1 MLLYHERFKI
11 LGSLYRTELARALRK
26 KFIVCVGV
34 GVFIITFLL
43 VSYTSWPIETPLS
56 RYIAPKDEYKR
67 KTEMMLDEV
76 VKDVAKIRMLDAPD
90 SINFK
95 VVTMDWVKENW
106 GRKSA
111 ESVIEEVMLEEEIYR
126 ALYLVPEN
134 FSLVEIKVRQA
145 GTIMAA
151 VAGDTLYFVR
161 EYFDPYDEES
171 AKELL
176 AHEITHML
184 QGINFQIEEPD
195 EFDEKQAKNALIEGD
210 AEFTKENY
218 IIYKFKRSAEKSFSL
233 PSGNGTLRDIDALWQ
248 LWVAPGIYGHE
259 FVRALYEAGG
269 WDCVNEV
276 FHDMPVSTEQIM
288 HPEKYLIGEGFV
300 DVELESIEGWDL
312 KRSDRFGEHFIM
324 IVLARHIPIEEARLA
339 AEGWAGDRLAY
350 YKMNDDYLFLWKIV
364 WDSPLDRGEF
374 LSAFRELLSSIE
386 GEELAQNYY
395 RTYYGYL
402 MVEVGDLSVSIIGAS
417 KPDSLVSP

>member
-1 MLLYHERFKI
+1 MRNKLTVY
-11 LGSLYRTELARALRK
+11 
-26 KFIVCVGV
+26 VGV
-34 GVFIITFLL
+34 SIFIITFLL

-56 RYIAPKDEYKR
+56 RYIAPKDEYMK

-90 SINFK
+90 SIDFK

-111 ESVIEEVMLEEEIYR
+111 EAVIEEVSLEEEIYR
-126 ALYLVPEN
+126 ALYLIPEN

-176 AHEITHML
+176 AHEITHIL
-184 QGINFQIEEPD
+184 QGINFQIEEPS
-195 EFDEKQAKNALIEGD
+195 EFDAKQAKKALIEGD

-218 IIYKFKRSAEKSFSL
+218 VIYKFKRSVEKSFTL

-248 LWVAPGIYGHE
+248 LWVAPGIYGRE

-269 WDCVNEV
+269 WDSVNEAY
-276 FHDMPVSTEQIM
+276 HDRPVSTEQIM

-300 DVELESIEGWDL
+300 PVELESIEGWDL
-312 KRSDRFGEHFIM
+312 KRSDRFGEHFILIM
-324 IVLARHIPIEEARLA
+324 LARHIPIEKAKLS
-339 AEGWAGDRLAY
+339 AEGWAGDWFTY
-350 YKMNDDYLFLWKIV
+350 YKMDGDYLFLWKIV
-364 WDSPLDRGEF
+364 WDSPVDRDEF
-374 LSAFRELLSSIE
+374 LSAFRWLLSSIE
-386 GEELAQNYY
+386 GVELAQNYY

-402 MVEVGDLSVSIIGAS
+402 MVEVGELSVCIIGAS
-417 KPDSLVSP
+417 EPDVM

>member
-1 MLLYHERFKI
+1 
-11 LGSLYRTELARALRK
+11 LARALRK
-26 KFIVCVGV
+26 KLIVSVGV

-56 RYIAPKDEYKR
+56 RYIAPKDEYTK

-76 VKDVAKIRMLDAPD
+76 VKDVAKIRMLDEPD
-90 SINFK
+90 PIHFK
-95 VVTMDWVKENW
+95 IVTMDWVKENW

-111 ESVIEEVMLEEEIYR
+111 EAVIEAVRIEEEIYR
-126 ALYLVPEN
+126 ALYLIPEN
-134 FSLVEIKVRQA
+134 FSLVEIKVQQA

-161 EYFDPYDEES
+161 EYFDPYDVES

-176 AHEITHML
+176 AHEIMHIF
-184 QGINFQIEEPD
+184 QGITFLMEEPS
-195 EFDEKQAKNALIEGD
+195 EFDAKQAKNALIEGD
-210 AEFTKENY
+210 SEFTKESY
-218 IIYKFKRSAEKSFSL
+218 IMYKFNRSVEKSFFL

-269 WDCVNEV
+269 WDNVNEAY
-276 FHDMPVSTEQIM
+276 HNMPLSTEQIM
-288 HPEKYLIGEGFV
+288 HPEKYLIGKGFV
-300 DVELESIEGWDL
+300 PVELESLEGWDL

-324 IVLARHIPIEEARLA
+324 IVLARHTPLEKAKLA
-339 AEGWAGDRLAY
+339 AEGWAGDRFTY
-350 YKMNDDYLFLWKIV
+350 YKMNGDYLFLWKIV
-364 WDSPLDRGEF
+364 WDSPIDRDEF
-374 LSAFRELLSSIE
+374 ISAFRELLRSIE
-386 GEELAQNYY
+386 GEELAPDYY

-402 MVEVGDLSVSIIGAS
+402 MIDVGDLSVSIIGAS
-417 KPDSLVSP
+417 KPDVYIVSPP